1 MTTSITSL
9 PSASVPLTGA
19 ERLPMDQTIGSA
31 VAASALVVG
40 TGYRIESLGTTN
52 WTACGLP
59 AGVTAAVGLTFV
71 ATATGAGTGTAIEAQ
86 TVEATA
92 AAIAAL
98 APATNLTYDQA
109 TRLLSS
115 STGTD
120 VPLPLATDTLPGLL
134 SAADKL
140 RIDQLG
146 ADDSPSFAGLTITGT
161 AAVTIPHIHGDLAGA
176 VYIHVKNTSAG
187 TIAKGAPVYVTGAV
201 GDTITLE
208 VAPADSSSAS
218 FLPAIGLLA
227 DALAPNASGH
237 AVIAGELTG
246 LNTAAYAIGDAL
258 YVASGGGLTATR
270 PTTGTIQQVAI
281 VGRVNSGTGSV
292 TATISTELSPNWD
305 TAYSE
310 RLQWDGGATGLNAAT
325 GRGSLELGT
334 LATQSG
340 TFSGTSSGTNTGD
353 VTLAASVAD
362 VLSLSG
368 QEIQADDP
376 GGDRLLFWDDSEGR
390 LRHLSLGTG
399 LSITGTIIDAAG
411 GGGVSDGDKG
421 DITVSASGTAWTIDA
436 GAVTYAKLQDV
447 SATDRILG
455 RSSAGAGDVEEIT
468 CTAAGRALLDDADAA
483 AQRATLSAAA
493 SGPVTGSG
501 LTMATARLLGR
512 STADTGAVEEIS
524 VGTGLSL
531 TGGTLTT
538 AAVTYSQHS
547 TITASGSPSTYT
559 LDAAAFNE
567 FTASAAVA
575 GNITITAS
583 NLASVPT
590 GQVWRAVFRFAYTS
604 GAITLAAPAGATVKG
619 TLGTLTA
626 GQTYDLIVRF
636 IGGGSVLDY
645 RLGGGF
651 IT

>member
-1 MTTSITSL
+1 MADLKLTQTT
-9 PSASVPLTGA
+9 AAGALTGA
-19 ERLPMDQTIGSA
+19 ELA
-31 VAASALVVG
+31 YVVQSG
-40 TGYRIESLGTTN
+40 NSRRTT
-52 WTACGLP
+52 
-59 AGVTAAVGLTFV
+59 VG
-71 ATATGAGTGTAIEAQ
+71 
-86 TVEATA
+86 
-92 AAIAAL
+92 AIANL
-98 APATNLTYDQA
+98 APPTNLSYDPA
-109 TRLLSS
+109 TQLLSS
-115 STGTD
+115 SNGQD
-120 VPLPLATDTLPGLL
+120 VTLPLVSPTVAGLM
-134 SAADKL
+134 AAGDKA

-146 ADDSPSFAGLTITGT
+146 ADDSPSFTGLTITGT

-176 VYIHVKNTSAG
+176 VYIHVKNTTAS
-187 TIAKGAPVYVTGAV
+187 TLAKGFPVYPTGTV
-201 GDTITLE
+201 GDTTTLE
-208 VAPADSSSAS
+208 VAGADSSNANT
-218 FLPAIGLLA
+218 LPAVGLLA

-270 PTTGTIQQVAI
+270 PTAGTIQQVAI

-292 TATISTELSPNWD
+292 TVTISTEINPNWD
-305 TAYSE
+305 TAYSQ
-310 RLQWDGGATGLNAAT
+310 RLRWDGGATGLNAAT
-325 GRGSLELGT
+325 GRASLELGS

-362 VLSLSG
+362 VLSLVG
-368 QEIQADDP
+368 QELQADDP
-376 GGDRLLFWDDSEGR
+376 GGDRLLFWDDSEGK
-390 LRHLSLGTG
+390 LRHLELGSN
-399 LSITGTIIDAAG
+399 LSITGTTLNAAG
-411 GGGVSDGDKG
+411 GGGGIVDGDKG
-421 DITVSASGTAWTIDA
+421 DITVSASGATWTIDA
-436 GAVTYAKLQDV
+436 GAVTYAKIQDV

-455 RSSAGAGDVEEIT
+455 RSSAGAGDVEELT

-483 AQRATLSAAA
+483 AQRTTLSAAA
-493 SGPVTGSG
+493 SGAVTGSG

-512 STADTGAVEEIS
+512 STAGTGAVEEIS
-524 VGTGLSL
+524 IGTGLSL
-531 TGGTLTT
+531 SGGTLAT

-567 FTASAAVA
+567 FSASAAVA
-575 GNITITAS
+575 GNVTITAS
-583 NLASVPT
+583 NLASVPS

-651 IT
+651 TT